1 VIVAFVK
8 LLEDDMKVLWTLLK
22 VAAAL
27 VLVIPVSL
35 LLLGIV
41 GTVLGLAIMLRRLAV
56 IGLLAF
62 GAFKLVARL
71 LRGPTSR
78 VVSRETPRLSTP
90 VDPYYQAA
98 MRELDRD
105 IA

>member
-1 VIVAFVK
+1 
-8 LLEDDMKVLWTLLK
+8 MKVLWTLLK

-41 GTVLGLAIMLRRLAV
+41 GTVLGLAIMLLRLAV
-56 IGLLAF
+56 IGLLAY
-62 GAFKLVARL
+62 GAFKLIGRL

-78 VVSRETPRLSTP
+78 VAPKETQQLGTP
-90 VDPYYQAA
+90 SDPYYQAA

>member
-1 VIVAFVK
+1 MK
-8 LLEDDMKVLWTLLK
+8 LLWSLVK
-22 VAAAL
+22 VAVAL

-35 LLLGIV
+35 LILGVV
-41 GTVLGLAIMLRRLAV
+41 GTVLGLAIMLLRLAV
-56 IGLLAF
+56 IGLLAY

-71 LRGPTSR
+71 LRGPAR
-78 VVSRETPRLSTP
+78 VAPKVTQQLATPT
-90 VDPYYQAA
+90 DPYYQAA

>member
-1 VIVAFVK
+1 
-8 LLEDDMKVLWTLLK
+8 MKVLWTLLK

-35 LLLGIV
+35 LMLGVI
-41 GTVLGLAIMLRRLAV
+41 GTVLGLAILLLRVAV
-56 IGLLAF
+56 MGLLVY
-62 GAFKLVARL
+62 GAFKLIGRL
-71 LRGPTSR
+71 FRGPAR
-78 VVSRETPRLSTP
+78 VSPKVTQQLATP

>member
-1 VIVAFVK
+1 
-8 LLEDDMKVLWTLLK
+8 MKVLWTLLK

-35 LLLGIV
+35 LLLGVV
-41 GTVLGLAIMLRRLAV
+41 GTVLGLAIMLLRVAL

-62 GAFKLVARL
+62 GAFKLIARL
-71 LRGPTSR
+71 VRGPSR
-78 VVSRETPRLSTP
+78 RVEAKETPRLGS

-98 MRELDRD
+98 MRELDLDLPESHARR
-105 IA
+105 

>member
-1 VIVAFVK
+1 
-8 LLEDDMKVLWTLLK
+8 MKVLWTLLK
-22 VAAAL
+22 VAVAL

-35 LLLGIV
+35 LLLGV
-41 GTVLGLAIMLRRLAV
+41 FGTVLGLAILLLRVAL

-71 LRGPTSR
+71 MRGPAKR
-78 VVSRETPRLSTP
+78 VQPKVTPQLSS

-98 MRELDRD
+98 MRELDLDLPESNARR
-105 IA
+105 

>member
-1 VIVAFVK
+1 
-8 LLEDDMKVLWTLLK
+8 MNVLWTLVK
-22 VAAAL
+22 VAVAL

-35 LLLGIV
+35 LLLGV
-41 GTVLGLAIMLRRLAV
+41 FGTVLGLAILLLRVAL

-71 LRGPTSR
+71 MRGPAKR
-78 VVSRETPRLSTP
+78 VEPRETPRLSS

-98 MRELDRD
+98 MRELDLDLPESNARR
-105 IA
+105 

>member
-1 VIVAFVK
+1 
-8 LLEDDMKVLWTLLK
+8 MKVLWTLLK

-35 LLLGIV
+35 LILGVV
-41 GTVLGLAIMLRRLAV
+41 GTVLGLAIMLLRIAL
-56 IGLLAF
+56 IGLVAY

-71 LRGPTSR
+71 LRGPTPR
-78 VVSRETPRLSTP
+78 VEPREAQRLSTP
-90 VDPYYQAA
+90 ADPYYQAA